1 MNARAVAAKVVT
13 GVAGE
18 RRSLSALLPP
28 ALARVPCIDRPLL
41 QELCYGVL
49 RWYPR
54 LDALAARLLRKPI
67 TPRERDVHSLLL
79 VGIYQLL
86 HLGVPEHAAVDATVE
101 AARELGRPWAVSLVN
116 GVLRSFQRERE
127 RLIAEVDRRED
138 VALAHPRWL
147 YERLAGD
154 WPEEFRAVLAAAN
167 RHPPMGLRINAAR
180 TDRDAYLA
188 RLASEGIAA
197 QPLAHTTHGLV
208 LAQAMDA
215 TRLPGFAEGA
225 VSVQDGAAQLAA
237 TLLGARA
244 GERVLD
250 ACAAPGGKTAHLLEL
265 EPALAA
271 LVALDRDADRLV
283 RVGENLERLGLQAQ
297 LAVGDAA
304 EPQAWWDGEPFDRIL
319 LDAPCSATGVIRRHP
334 DIKLLRGPRD
344 IEALALAQARLL
356 DALWPLLRRGG
367 TLLYATCSVLRAEND
382 RQIGAFLERHADARE
397 RPIAADWGRGCNHGR
412 QILPGEDQ
420 MDGFY
425 YALLERC

>member
-1 MNARAVAAKVVT
+1 
-13 GVAGE
+13 
-18 RRSLSALLPP
+18 
-28 ALARVPCIDRPLL
+28 
-41 QELCYGVL
+41 
-49 RWYPR
+49 
-54 LDALAARLLRKPI
+54 
-67 TPRERDVHSLLL
+67 
-79 VGIYQLL
+79 
-86 HLGVPEHAAVDATVE
+86 
-101 AARELGRPWAVSLVN
+101 
-116 GVLRSFQRERE
+116 
-127 RLIAEVDRRED
+127 
-138 VALAHPRWL
+138 
-147 YERLAGD
+147 
-154 WPEEFRAVLAAAN
+154 
-167 RHPPMGLRINAAR
+167 
-180 TDRDAYLA
+180 
-188 RLASEGIAA
+188 
-197 QPLAHTTHGLV
+197 
-208 LAQAMDA
+208 MDA